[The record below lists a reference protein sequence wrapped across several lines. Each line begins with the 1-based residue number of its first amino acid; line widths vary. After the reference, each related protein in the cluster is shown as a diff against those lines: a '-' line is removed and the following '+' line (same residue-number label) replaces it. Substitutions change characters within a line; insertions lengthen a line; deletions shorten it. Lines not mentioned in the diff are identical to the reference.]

1 MDEPSSLY
9 LSNSSSGPIT
19 LRELDPDPVARNEAD
34 EMSTEAVGDV
44 SKDPDPI
51 LELYPE
57 HSIGKDLE
65 DPTCSQIGW
74 LGHER
79 LLYPNRIGFN
89 PCRARSA

>member
-1 MDEPSSLY
+1 
-9 LSNSSSGPIT
+9 
-19 LRELDPDPVARNEAD
+19 
-34 EMSTEAVGDV
+34 MSTEAVGDV

-89 PCRARSA
+89 PCRARSAQPRPEVTRRVSVCGHWRPRTG